1 MVSTSI
7 EGFPVLDNA
16 LSLYE
21 FEQSDPIG
29 ESNNK
34 VFEATRRIDKKKFAL
49 KQCTYTHKEEKKH
62 NEEKFNKIKNE
73 ILLLE
78 SIKHENI
85 VEIYDKFI
93 VLGNHSNSIYFT
105 MDLAKSKNSKLSNNF
120 RRLKSKNR

>member
-1 MVSTSI
+1 M
-7 EGFPVLDNA
+7 
-16 LSLYE
+16 
-21 FEQSDPIG
+21 
-29 ESNNK
+29 
-34 VFEATRRIDKKKFAL
+34 FEATRRIDKKKFAL
-49 KQCTYTHKEEKKH
+49 KECTYTLREEEKF
-62 NEEKFNKIKNE
+62 NKFNKIKNE

-120 RRLKSKNR
+120 RRLNSKNR